1 MSKKTLFM
9 MLVSSVATAFAA
21 ESVTVKESTYSGWG
35 KDMLA
40 FNKQAE
46 ITGDKNFYQIN
57 LLQNKPGKNGKT
69 ETFINLSAPRQEFGF
84 GRAPINFLN
93 LTVNGIQLRN
103 IQPREE
109 DFHAWSKGDKAG
121 ATFTLNFD
129 GAKVMVDA
137 FMKKGSPLLF
147 LTFRQPEKQLE
158 QIRSINV
165 NISLIIS
172 RLLTKNNITVWDG
185 VYQRKAQTAVRALE
199 QQKEKHDL
207 TDKDG
212 YLIFSD
218 AKLDGS
224 GKDNGFGPSFLLFDM
239 DEVQSAKLSLNNT
252 WENNVVFSLKPDF
265 KEFRIAVWQQKNA
278 ISNQD
283 FMGLFEKEKD
293 SFCRF

>member
-21 ESVTVKESTYSGWG
+21 ESVTVKEKSYSGWG
-35 KDMLA
+35 QDMLA
-40 FNKQAE
+40 YNKQAE
-46 ITGDKNFYQIN
+46 IAGDKNFYQIN
-57 LLQNKPGKNGKT
+57 LLQNKPDKNGKCL
-69 ETFINLSAPRQEFGF
+69 TFINLSAPRQEFGF
-84 GRAPINFLN
+84 GRAPINFLS
-93 LTVNGIQLRN
+93 LTVNGISLRD

-109 DFHAWSKGDKAG
+109 DCRTWSENDKAG

-137 FMKKGSPLLF
+137 FMRKGSPLLF

-158 QIRSINV
+158 PIRSVQVNV
-165 NISLIIS
+165 GLVVS
-172 RLLTKNNITVWDG
+172 RLLTKNSITIWEG
-185 VYQRKAQTAVRALE
+185 VYERRAQTAVRNLE
-199 QQKEKHDL
+199 QQKEKYDL
-207 TDKDG
+207 TEKDG
-212 YLIFSD
+212 YIIFSD

-224 GKDNGFGPSFLLFDM
+224 GKDAGFGPSFLLFDM
-239 DEVQSAKLSLNNT
+239 NGVQNAKLSLNNT
-252 WENNVVFSLKPDF
+252 WENNVAFSLKLDF

-283 FMGLFEKEKD
+283 FMRLFEKEKD

>member
-1 MSKKTLFM
+1 MAGTL
-9 MLVSSVATAFAA
+9 SAFVLLAA
-21 ESVTVKESTYSGWG
+21 DAVTVKEKSYSGWG

-40 FNKQAE
+40 FNKQVE
-46 ITGDKNFYQIN
+46 IAGDKNYYQIN
-57 LLQNKPGKNGKT
+57 LLQNKPDKNGKSQ
-69 ETFINLSAPRQEFGF
+69 TFINLSAPRQEFGF

-93 LTVNGIQLRN
+93 LTVNGIPLRD

-109 DFHAWSKGDKAG
+109 DCRTWTEKDRRG

-129 GAKVMVDA
+129 GAKVILDA

-158 QIRSINV
+158 PIRSINV

-172 RLLTKNNITVWDG
+172 RLLTNNNITVWEG
-185 VYQRKAQTAVRALE
+185 VYQRRARTAVRSFE
-199 QQKEKHDL
+199 QQKEKYDL
-207 TDKDG
+207 TEKDG
-212 YLIFSD
+212 YIIFSD

-224 GKDNGFGPSFLLFDM
+224 GKDAGFGPSFLLFDM
-239 DEVQSAKLSLNNT
+239 NGVQNAKLSLNNT
-252 WENNVVFSLKPDF
+252 WENNVAFSLKLDF

-283 FMGLFEKEKD
+283 FMRLFEKEKD